1 MLYITILFRKLMYR
15 SRLEGKLDE
24 NTLEFLSSISD
35 DFQIARYDILGS
47 QAHTL
52 MLLENKIITKTE
64 ATKILTALEK
74 IQTQIKKEKF
84 SEKSEAEDIH
94 ELIESMVIKKAG
106 KEAGGKMHTARSRN
120 DQVTLDIRMKIR
132 DDINNVCFCLNEV
145 ISTLIQLAEKY
156 HDTIM
161 PLYTHLQQAQVG
173 LFSHFLLA
181 YADALFRD
189 LDRFYVTY
197 GRVNESPLGAGPV
210 GGTSIPIDRQSTAKM
225 LGFKGLVENS
235 IDATSSR
242 DFVAEYV
249 GNSSILMTNLSR
261 MAEDFIIWSTSEFS
275 FLELSDKFTSTS
287 SVMPQK
293 KNPDILELIRGK
305 TAQVIGYQMAIL
317 SNLKGLPSG
326 YNRDLQQIKVSIWPT
341 SKIIISSLLVV
352 NSLLKTMN
360 VNEKNLR
367 QAIDEG
373 FSISLD
379 IAEHLVRKGI
389 PFRVSHKIVGHLVQM
404 ATNSKKSLTQL
415 SISEVKETIPS
426 NEINA
431 KELYKIIQSTTP
443 ESSLETRMSQ
453 GSSGKRE
460 QQRMI
465 ADRKRKIQA
474 YEVGTRK
481 RTNEVRIAIEGL
493 ESKLKVLTK
502 NKA

>member
-1 MLYITILFRKLMYR
+1 MYR

-35 DFQIARYDILGS
+35 DFQIALYDILGS

-52 MLLENKIITKTE
+52 MLLENKIITKSE

-74 IQTQIKKEKF
+74 LKKENF
-84 SEKSEAEDIH
+84 SEKTEAEDIH
-94 ELIESMVIKKAG
+94 ELIESLVVKKAG

-132 DDINNVCFCLNEV
+132 DDINIVCFCLNEV
-145 ISTLIQLAEKY
+145 LSTLIQLSEK
-156 HDTIM
+156 HQNTIM

-189 LDRFYVTY
+189 LDRFYASY

-210 GGTSIPIDRQSTAKM
+210 GGTSLPIDRQFTAKM

-249 GNSSILMTNLSR
+249 GNSCILMTNLSR
-261 MAEDFIIWSTSEFS
+261 MAEDFIIWSTTEFS

-305 TAQVIGYQMAIL
+305 TAQVIGYQMAVL

-341 SKIIISSLLVV
+341 SKIVISSLLVI

-360 VNEKNLR
+360 VNEKKLR
-367 QAIDEG
+367 QAIDGG

-379 IAEHLVRKGI
+379 IAENLVRKGI
-389 PFRVSHKIVGHLVQM
+389 PFRISHKIVGHLVQI
-404 ATNSKKSLTQL
+404 AANSKRSLSQL
-415 SISEVKETIPS
+415 TMVEVKATIPS
-426 NEINA
+426 NEIDT

-443 ESSLETRMSQ
+443 ESSLENRRSQ
-453 GSSGKRE
+453 GSSGLHE
-460 QQRMI
+460 QKRMI

-474 YEVGTRK
+474 YVIGTTK
-481 RTNEVRIAIEGL
+481 RTNEVRIAIEDL
-493 ESKLKVLTK
+493 ENKLKTSMK
-502 NKA
+502 NN